1 MSKAL
6 KAAGDI
12 RLGVFQHVC
21 RNLGADVDAL
31 NYAVEAR
38 RQRRIVGVVVGPVKY
53 LRLGRQEDDRH
64 VREEAADLG
73 GIVHPLPAVHHDE
86 RAPLLVLPQDVLPL
100 SNSVSAPLV
109 GAS

>member
-38 RQRRIVGVVVGPVKY
+38 RQRRIVGVVVGPVKH
-53 LRLGRQEDDRH
+53 LRLGRQEDDRRL
-64 VREEAADLG
+64 REEAADLCS
-73 GIVHPLPAVHHDE
+73 IVHPLPNIHHKE
-86 RAPLLVLPQDVLPL
+86 LAPLLVLLQDVLPL
-100 SNSVSAPLV
+100 SNLASALLV
-109 GAS
+109 RAS